1 MIKSTTVRARV
12 NPELKVE
19 VEGIL
24 SRLGL
29 TMSDAISL
37 FMSLVKLIKGIPFD
51 VKIPNKTTRKALDDS
66 RQGKNLHRAQD
77 IDDLFEQ
84 LDI

>member
-12 NPELKVE
+12 SPELKVE

-37 FMSLVKLIKGIPFD
+37 FMSLVKLNKGIPFD

-66 RQGKNLHRAQD
+66 RQGKNLHRAQN